1 MEIKLNLTFL
11 KALPDYLV
19 QRYYGWKATTFA
31 NSKSWYHKLA
41 EDGQHPRAMIISCC
55 DSRVHVTSIFG
66 SDVGEF
72 FIHRNIANLVPIY
85 SPDGE
90 NHGTSA
96 AIEYAIKELKVQ
108 HLIILGHK
116 DCGGIKN
123 GHYIHSNSANP
134 KYEFIN
140 KWLSIL
146 LPAYNKIQKDISEQ
160 KQISQLEQ
168 ESIKVSIN
176 NLFSFPFIKK
186 AIDEN
191 NLSIHGLIHDIGSG
205 NLKFLNPVTENFEN
219 F

>member
-1 MEIKLNLTFL
+1 MTNKISLPPKFL
-11 KALPDYLV
+11 IDRYKKWKSNEYSKNEV
-19 QRYYGWKATTFA
+19 QLR
-31 NSKSWYHKLA
+31 KLA
-41 EDGQHPRAMIISCC
+41 SSGQSPSTMVISCC
-55 DSRVHVTSIFG
+55 DSRIHATSIFG
-66 SDVGEF
+66 ADEGEF
-72 FIHRNIANLVPIY
+72 FIHRNIANLVPQY

-123 GHYIHSNSANP
+123 GHYIHSNSTNS

-146 LPAYNKIQKDISEQ
+146 LPAYNKIPKNISVQ
-160 KQISQLEQ
+160 KQINKLEQ

-176 NLFSFPFIKK
+176 NLFSFPFIKN
-186 AIDEN
+186 AIDKN
-191 NLSIHGLIHDIGSG
+191 HLSIHGLIHDIGSG

>member
-1 MEIKLNLTFL
+1 MTNKISLPPKFL
-11 KALPDYLV
+11 IR
-19 QRYYGWKATTFA
+19 RYKNWKS
-31 NSKSWYHKLA
+31 NEYSKNEAQLRKLA
-41 EDGQHPRAMIISCC
+41 SSGQSPSTMVISCC
-55 DSRVHVTSIFG
+55 DSRIHATSIFG
-66 SDVGEF
+66 ANEGEF
-72 FIHRNIANLVPIY
+72 FIHRNIANLVPPY

-96 AIEYAIKELKVQ
+96 AIEYAIKQLKVQ

-123 GHYIHSNSANP
+123 GHHIHSNSANP

-176 NLFSFPFIKK
+176 NLFSFPFIKN